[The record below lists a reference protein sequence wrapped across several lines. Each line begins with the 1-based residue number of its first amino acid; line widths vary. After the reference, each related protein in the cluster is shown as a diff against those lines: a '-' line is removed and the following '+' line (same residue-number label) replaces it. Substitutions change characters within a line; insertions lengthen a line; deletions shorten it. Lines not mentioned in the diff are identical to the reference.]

1 MKSNASKSLS
11 GLSRF
16 SSISKR
22 EFAGK
27 KEAIGCRSLGLDFF
41 ARNGHGEKVVLK
53 MLLSE
58 DDQEKCVFYQRSKIL
73 RGMNSKHIVNFNPL
87 TPGAFCQ
94 RCVILDIFVVLRLD
108 VDQISVNVDE
118 NAFAT

>member
-27 KEAIGCRSLGLDFF
+27 KGYWLQISWFGFF

-87 TPGAFCQ
+87 MPRAFCQ
-94 RCVILDIFVVLRLD
+94 
-108 VDQISVNVDE
+108 
-118 NAFAT
+118 